1 MSTKI
6 PGKEMKY
13 SMQSY
18 NGSRTHNVTK
28 NKEKL
33 FALFRDNEKKSHYL
47 EIN

>member
-28 NKEKL
+28 NKEKYYVRGVL
-33 FALFRDNEKKSHYL
+33 KVQLSTM
-47 EIN
+47 